1 MVKAIY
7 VKPAAKLQVMPT
19 ILRTMRATKEPI
31 LVDFSISIHY
41 KNDELCSSGNRIF
54 FIKFCR
60 SEKKMLQSP
69 KSFTHMVNASC
80 FSQC

>member
-54 FIKFCR
+54 F
-60 SEKKMLQSP
+60 L
-69 KSFTHMVNASC
+69 
-80 FSQC
+80 